1 MDAKADSELIGGGE
15 RMSLID
21 ELLQKYNK
29 IHFSLID
36 PDSQSPEEA
45 GQIAKT
51 CEEYGTN
58 AIMIGGSTVS
68 NRKMT
73 HETIDAIKKNN
84 VRLPIVLFPN
94 SAESISE
101 NVEHILFM
109 MLLNAKG
116 NKYLG
121 KEQAKG
127 ALLVKKWDIEPISTG
142 YIVVST
148 SNKPTTIEKNV
159 ELDEIHMDDIEK
171 AVNYALYAEMSGMSC
186 VYFDAGS
193 GAEKPISNEM
203 IQAIRSNISIPLIIG
218 GGIRDGNTSKEKVDA
233 GADAIVNGTIIE
245 QDMKR
250 IEDIVKK
257 IESSTHDEEV
267 KSVV

>member
-1 MDAKADSELIGGGE
+1 MNKRADSTRIYGSE

-36 PDSQSPEEA
+36 PDSQAPGET

-58 AIMIGGSTVS
+58 AIMVGGSTVS
-68 NRKMT
+68 SRQLT
-73 HETIDAIKKNN
+73 YDTIESIKRN
-84 VRLPIVLFPN
+84 VKVPVILFPN

-101 NVEHILFM
+101 NAEYILFM
-109 MLLNAKG
+109 MLLNSKG
-116 NKYLG
+116 NRYLG
-121 KEQAKG
+121 EEQAKG
-127 ALLVKKWDIEPISTG
+127 ALLVKKWGIQPISTG

-148 SNKPTTIEKNV
+148 SSEPTTIERRV
-159 ELDEIHMDDIEK
+159 ELDKIHVDDIEK
-171 AVNYALYAEMSGMSC
+171 AVDYALYAEMSGMSC

-193 GAEKPISNEM
+193 GAERPISNEM
-203 IQAIRSNISIPLIIG
+203 IQAIRSNIDIPIIIG
-218 GGIRDGNTSKEKVDA
+218 GGIRDGDTAKEKIAA
-233 GADAIVNGTIIE
+233 GADAIVNGTIVE

-250 IEDIVKK
+250 IEEIVKK
-257 IESSTHDEEV
+257 IESST
-267 KSVV
+267 

>member
-1 MDAKADSELIGGGE
+1 
-15 RMSLID
+15 MSLID

-58 AIMIGGSTVS
+58 AIMVGGSTVS

-73 HETIDAIKKNN
+73 HETIDAIKRNN

-101 NVEHILFM
+101 NVEYILFLR
-109 MLLNAKG
+109 LLNSTESRHH
-116 NKYLG
+116 G

-127 ALLVKKWDIEPISTG
+127 APLVKKWGIQPISTG
-142 YIVVST
+142 YVIVST
-148 SNKPTTIEKNV
+148 SKKSTTV
-159 ELDEIHMDDIEK
+159 EQRVKLDIVRIDDVEK
-171 AVNYALYAEMSGMSC
+171 AVEYALWAEMLGMSC
-186 VYFDAGS
+186 IYFDAGS

-218 GGIRDGNTSKEKVDA
+218 GGIRDGDTAKEKIDA

-257 IESSTHDEEV
+257 IEGSTLNNFTMKV
-267 KSVV
+267 